1 MSVTNKKYHA
11 MNEKVDKLSRYCVLE
26 EGIGERDEVNELPFY
41 RGLRE
46 YSVYLSC
53 STT

>member
-11 MNEKVDKLSRYCVLE
+11 MNEKVDKLSRYYVLE
-26 EGIGERDEVNELPFY
+26 EGTEVNQLPFH
-41 RGLRE
+41 RGSRE
-46 YSVYLSC
+46 YSVCLSC